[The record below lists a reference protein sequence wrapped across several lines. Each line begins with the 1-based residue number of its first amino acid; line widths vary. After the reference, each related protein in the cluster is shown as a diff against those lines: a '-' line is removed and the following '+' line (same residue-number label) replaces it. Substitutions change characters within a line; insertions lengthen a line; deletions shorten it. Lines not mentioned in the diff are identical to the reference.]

1 MKSYQNWR
9 LKFVKAMVPWYAG
22 VALVGGSYSRHEGSR
37 HCAACGQAGDGG
49 VFLVPKTGEIRKSR
63 NWDLNGD
70 VYFFFNHEIPE
81 NCHRLPHVLLR
92 SMGVAHLWTTMMNFA
107 SGAAL
112 G

>member
-37 HCAACGQAGDGG
+37 HCAACGQAGDVG

-70 VYFFFNHEIPE
+70 VYFFLIMKSPRIATD
-81 NCHRLPHVLLR
+81 CHMFCCGPWVSPIFGPL
-92 SMGVAHLWTTMMNFA
+92 
-107 SGAAL
+107 
-112 G
+112 